1 MMEID
6 GKEIELKV
14 ELKQLYAARRKGCDI
29 GDLSNGKLQA
39 IAVNLLDALDA
50 AWLIYEKQLKSV
62 GVKNFDAFLAL
73 ESSQL
78 TDLADQFREEL
89 SVFFPA
95 MKAIL
100 NELNQVMAEVANQSA
115 SGRASGEQL
124 ES

>member
-1 MMEID
+1 MEID
-6 GKEIELKV
+6 GKEIELRV

-50 AWLIYEKQLKSV
+50 AWMVYEKQLKAA
-62 GVKNFDAFLAL
+62 GVKTFDAFLAL
-73 ESSQL
+73 DSDQL
-78 TDLADQFREEL
+78 TTLADQFREEL

-100 NELNQVMAEVANQSA
+100 NEINQVLAVMADQLA
-115 SGRASGEQL
+115 SGQASGEQP

>member
-1 MMEID
+1 MEID

-100 NELNQVMAEVANQSA
+100 NELNQVMAEVTSQLA
-115 SGRASGEQL
+115 SGQASGEPQ
-124 ES
+124 EY

>member
-1 MMEID
+1 MEID
-6 GKEIELKV
+6 GKQIELKV

>member
-1 MMEID
+1 MEID

-73 ESSQL
+73 DSLQL
-78 TDLADQFREEL
+78 RNLADQFREEL

>member
-1 MMEID
+1 MEID

-73 ESSQL
+73 DSSQL
-78 TDLADQFREEL
+78 RNLADQFREEL

>member
-1 MMEID
+1 MKIN
-6 GKEIELKV
+6 GKDIELRV

-50 AWLIYEKQLKSV
+50 AWMVYEKQLKTA

-73 ESSQL
+73 ESDQL
-78 TDLADQFREEL
+78 TKLADQFREEL

-100 NELNQVMAEVANQSA
+100 NEINQVMAAMADQLA
-115 SGRASGEQL
+115 SGPAFGEPQ

>member
-1 MMEID
+1 MEID

-62 GVKNFDAFLAL
+62 GVKNFEAFLAL

>member
-1 MMEID
+1 MEID

-14 ELKQLYAARRKGCDI
+14 ELKQIYAARRKGCDI

-78 TDLADQFREEL
+78 TNLADQFREEL